1 MGEENKNMD
10 GNSEKIE
17 LPAYGLA
24 EDVLQHN
31 SEAESASPGMS
42 LHGDEELGE
51 GQGIKLVTFMLDK
64 EEYAL
69 SISEVQEIDRVAD
82 ITRVPNSPDHVIG
95 VINLRGKVLPVI
107 DLKKRLHLGEAR
119 ITKESR
125 IVVVESGPKV
135 LGLMVDKV
143 AQVFNLRADQIEST
157 PEEVVKVNE
166 NFTKGVGKMD
176 ERMIIL
182 LDLEKVVEKRLAI

>member
-1 MGEENKNMD
+1 MESEDKNME
-10 GNSEKIE
+10 GKSGKVE

-24 EDVLQHN
+24 EDVLQQN
-31 SEAESASPGMS
+31 SEAEGDGPLVSS
-42 LHGDEELGE
+42 HGEELADGRAM
-51 GQGIKLVTFMLDK
+51 KLVTFMLDK

-69 SISEVQEIDRVAD
+69 GISEVQEIDRVAD

-135 LGLMVDKV
+135 LGLMVDSV
-143 AQVFNLRADQIEST
+143 AQVLNLNADQIEST
-157 PEEVVKVNE
+157 PEEVVKVHE
-166 NFTKGVGKMD
+166 NFTRGVGKMD
-176 ERMIIL
+176 ERMVIL
-182 LDLEKVVEKRLAI
+182 LDLEKVVEKGPAI